1 MSLDDSIFLGIDIGT
16 SSVKA
21 GFVKQNGRGLVQTSA
36 EYPTYYGE
44 EGRVEQDA
52 WDWWNA
58 VTAAVQK
65 LVEQAPQYALLVRGI
80 SVSSHSPALFGIDQK
95 GEPVGRALIW
105 MDRRAEGIC
114 NHELKDH
121 EDYIHQYSLN
131 RLDPYFMLPKMVWQK
146 KYISEDYKRTDCYLQ
161 ANGWIVY
168 MLTGKCVTD
177 VTNANL
183 TQFMNVYTLNWDQG
197 IFDRLDLDMGKMAP
211 VVPSTRIAGTIRPDV
226 ARLWGIAPGAVVAAG
241 CTDGSASPFGLG
253 LSCEG
258 DLFEMSGT
266 SSGIGVILEQPRFV
280 PNLCLMK
287 HVRKNL
293 WYLKGSTSCSG
304 GSLKWFRDYVDQ
316 GRTDATFEEYSRL
329 AQDAEPGAGG
339 VLFLPY
345 LNGERAPLWDSRLR
359 GVSLG
364 FGVSTGRRELV
375 RSMMEGTAYALR
387 TILEEFPE
395 DIRFCRTIL
404 GTGGGYNSTVW
415 SQIKADVMGYPIKVR
430 KMEFDAAV
438 LGSAYVAMEAM
449 GISVPEPMEDLG
461 AVRYEPN
468 VQLKEVY
475 DRQYKKFC
483 RLYQVTRELF
493 HEEDTYAGRD

>member
-1 MSLDDSIFLGIDIGT
+1 MSLDDAVFLGIDIGT

-21 GFVKQNGRGLVQTSA
+21 GFVKQDGRGLIQTSA

-44 EGRVEQDA
+44 AGRVEQNA

-58 VTAAVQK
+58 VTMAVQK
-65 LVEQAPQYALLVRGI
+65 LVKQAPQYAPQVRAI

-95 GEPVGRALIW
+95 GDPIGHAMIW
-105 MDRRAEGIC
+105 MDRRAENIC
-114 NHELKDH
+114 KQELKGY

-131 RLDPYFMLPKMVWQK
+131 RVDPYFMLPKMVWQK
-146 KYISEDYKRTDCYLQ
+146 KYIPEDYKRTSCYLQ

-168 MLTGKCVTD
+168 KMTGKCVTD
-177 VTNANL
+177 ETNANL
-183 TQFMNVYTLNWDQG
+183 TQLMNVYTLNWDQG
-197 IFDRLDLDMGKMAP
+197 IFSRLDLDMGKMAQI
-211 VVPSTRIAGTIRPDV
+211 VPSTSLVGSIRPEI
-226 ARLWGIAPGAVVAAG
+226 AKLWGISSEAVVAAG
-241 CTDGSASPFGLG
+241 CTDGSSAPFGLG
-253 LSCEG
+253 LSSKG
-258 DLFEMSGT
+258 DIFEMSGT
-266 SSGIGVILEQPRFV
+266 SSGIGVILEQPRFC

-304 GSLKWFRDYVDQ
+304 GSLKWFRDHVDQ
-316 GRTDATFEEYSRL
+316 GRPDATFEEYSRL
-329 AQDAEPGAGG
+329 ASNVSPGSGG

-345 LNGERAPLWDSRLR
+345 LNGERAPLWDSQIR

-364 FGVSTGRRELV
+364 FGVSTSRGELV

-395 DIRFCRTIL
+395 DMKPQGTIL

-438 LGSAYVAMEAM
+438 LGSAYVAMESLRIPAPKPVED
-449 GISVPEPMEDLG
+449 ISGVS
-461 AVRYEPN
+461 YKPN
-468 VQLKEVY
+468 VQLAEVY
-475 DRQYKKFC
+475 DRQYKRFC

-493 HEEDTYAGRD
+493 HEEDTYAGGD